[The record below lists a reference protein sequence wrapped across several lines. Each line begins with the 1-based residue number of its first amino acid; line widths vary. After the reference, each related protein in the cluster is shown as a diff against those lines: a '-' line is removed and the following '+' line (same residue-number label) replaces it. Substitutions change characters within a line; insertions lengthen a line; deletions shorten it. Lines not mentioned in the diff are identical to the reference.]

1 MTRALAVIVALG
13 ALAGAFFFVEETKP
27 AWYAR
32 MRYPLEYQ
40 HIVVGHAKNYDLDPA
55 LLAAVIYRESKFD
68 ANARSS
74 SGAVGLMQLLPET
87 AKGIAVHSANCPNVK
102 NLLFN
107 PDREIEV
114 SWDGERKSSFQIDLQ
129 IRMEDRQGIL
139 AKILAS
145 VANLKT
151 NVQRMESRTADGKAT
166 AELIVEISDLKHLEK
181 VIRSISSV
189 EGVIEVERKY
199 NIRHAV
205 AQ

>member
-1 MTRALAVIVALG
+1 MV
-13 ALAGAFFFVEETKP
+13 P
-27 AWYAR
+27 
-32 MRYPLEYQ
+32 
-40 HIVVGHAKNYDLDPA
+40 H
-55 LLAAVIYRESKFD
+55 
-68 ANARSS
+68 
-74 SGAVGLMQLLPET
+74 

-151 NVQRMESRTADGKAT
+151 NVQRMESRTAEGKAT